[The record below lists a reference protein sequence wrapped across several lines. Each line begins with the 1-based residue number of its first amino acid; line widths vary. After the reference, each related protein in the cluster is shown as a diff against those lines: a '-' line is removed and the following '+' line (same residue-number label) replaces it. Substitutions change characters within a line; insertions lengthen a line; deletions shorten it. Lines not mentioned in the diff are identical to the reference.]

1 MGQYLFFCVVTA
13 TQERVFYTVMTFFL
27 SFFAVFAAFLYPN
40 R

>member
-1 MGQYLFFCVVTA
+1 MSV
-13 TQERVFYTVMTFFL
+13 QERVFYTVMTFFL